1 MEPQRRMDARVKP
14 GHDDCKKSNETN
26 RHTFYSAALSS
37 DFT

>member
-14 GHDDCKKSNETN
+14 HDDCKKSNETN